1 MSVTEIKQAQ
11 GEWTLSLSED
21 TPQQVRDALTFFGH
35 IAILPG
41 ELPVAQYGDALLAS
55 ARYVGVLR
63 GWDAADGR
71 TLKGSGMAFWLG
83 DEDGKGDVFEAPTVF
98 SNETFANTIR
108 GLLPPSGSI
117 TEGQL
122 FSVPGTYSGKHQW
135 QNPRQALTY
144 VTDTFGAEFRVNYTG
159 TLDAG
164 LVSQLYVTT
173 PKAILLRKGF
183 GADLSLRALPGRM
196 QMGVDVEDTTTRV
209 VLLAEGEG
217 TSIVTAA
224 ANAPAT
230 PYKDLHG
237 NPIKVTRL
245 VSESG
250 TEATNA
256 PARAQLQLNRFVN
269 ARRAVQLSSNDYD
282 VKGTF
287 IVGDYLNVYDP
298 DNGFVDPA
306 REVYWQGERLNPMAL
321 RCVEM
326 TWPIP
331 EGWTV
336 AFRDTE
342 GNWIDLSPYYVPES
356 GDTTIVV
363 GDLPRGL
370 ASVGGGEP
378 VGVRPN
384 LPDAP
389 DAAPDLTIPAAPA
402 FGNISS
408 GSYQGADGEWT
419 KAAVFLDWAQPLN
432 TDGSV
437 ITDGGHYEIRYRVG
451 TYIGYRVKWGQLKAA
466 GYKWG
471 ELGTNKWGAPI
482 TDPVT
487 TSQEWHVVYVGWDQ
501 HQTMVQELTPGVEY
515 EWQIRAVDAANP
527 PKEGPW
533 SASTFVI
540 ASGDIFAPDVP
551 AAPVVASSRIAIQ
564 VMHLLGKASGGTFNL
579 QPDLAYLSVH
589 IGGDT
594 SFYPDDSN
602 AIGKMIANSGMI
614 QANIPAL
621 ATFQIEQTDGVW
633 VKVVAVD
640 RAGNKS
646 GPSEAVQATVDLIDD
661 AHISDL
667 TVTKVTAGTI
677 MANWLLAASIR
688 TAESGAR
695 VEMSGA
701 GIQAFD
707 VDGAKTVD
715 IKSTD
720 GSVTVTGKI
729 QTLVNGNGVT
739 LMPGS
744 IPKIRLTPNSG
755 YNHHGELFA
764 WRDDSIAAA
773 DGLTTELSVRDTA
786 TDEIDGGKVLLWQD
800 AAVIS
805 HQPDGARET
814 YVGMNYPLGDSLV
827 LSAGE
832 SGMGY
837 TAADIFFVGKFGMY
851 SAWDANQAIF
861 TIGNDAI
868 GTGPIQQA
876 YTYGR
881 TMSRN
886 LCPIPASRTATDT
899 LVRVVVSNTS
909 GFTIGCSGTSAHFLN
924 IWCVAI

>member
-11 GEWTLSLSED
+11 GEWSLRLSED
-21 TPQQVRDALTFFGH
+21 TPQQVRDALTFYGH

-83 DEDGKGDVFEAPTVF
+83 DEDGKGDVFEAPTTF
-98 SNETFANTIR
+98 SNETFANTVR

-117 TEGQL
+117 TEGTIN
-122 FSVPGTYSGKHQW
+122 SVAGTYSGKHQW

-196 QMGVDVEDTTTRV
+196 AMGVDGEDTTTRV

-217 TSIVTAA
+217 DAIVTAS

-230 PYKDLHG
+230 PYKDIHG

-287 IVGDYLNVYDP
+287 VVGDYLNVYDP
-298 DNGFVDPA
+298 DNGFIDTA

-326 TWPIP
+326 TWPI
-331 EGWTV
+331 EAGWTV
-336 AFRDTE
+336 AFRDVD
-342 GNWIDLSPYYVPES
+342 GNWIDLSPYYEPES
-356 GDTTIVV
+356 GETTIVV

-370 ASVGGGEP
+370 ASVGGAQEQ
-378 VGVRPN
+378 VGYRPN
-384 LPDAP
+384 LPVGDSVP
-389 DAAPDLTIPAAPA
+389 DATIPAAPA
-402 FGNISS
+402 FTDVSS

-419 KAAVFLDWAQPLN
+419 KSAVFLEWAQPLN

-437 ITDGGHYEIRYRVG
+437 ITDGGHYELRYRVN
-451 TYIGYRVKWGQLKAA
+451 TYIGYQVKWGALNAA

-471 ELGTNKWGAPI
+471 ELSANKWGAPI
-482 TDPVT
+482 TDPVS

-501 HQTMVQELTPGVEY
+501 LQTMVQELTPGVEY

-540 ASGDIFAPDVP
+540 ASGDIFAPDTP
-551 AAPVVASSRIAIQ
+551 AAPVVASSRISIQ
-564 VMHLLGKASGGTFNL
+564 VMHMLGKASGGTFNL
-579 QPDLAYLSVH
+579 QPDMTHLTVH
-589 IGGDT
+589 VGGT
-594 SFYPDDSN
+594 SDFLPDDSN
-602 AIGKMIANSGMI
+602 MVGKMPANAGML
-614 QANIPAL
+614 QANIPAV
-621 ATFQIEQTDGVW
+621 ATFQVEQTDAIW
-633 VKVVAVD
+633 IKVVAVD
-640 RAGNKS
+640 RAGNRS
-646 GPSEAVQATVDLIDD
+646 GPSEGVQATVELIDS

-667 TVTKVTAGTI
+667 TASKITAGTI
-677 MANWLLAASIR
+677 MANILLAAAIR

-701 GIQAFD
+701 GIQAYNSE
-707 VDGAKTVD
+707 GRQTVD
-715 IKSTD
+715 IDSAT
-720 GSVTVTGKI
+720 GAATVTGKL
-729 QTLVNGNGVT
+729 Q
-739 LMPGS
+739 
-744 IPKIRLTPNSG
+744 
-755 YNHHGELFA
+755 
-764 WRDDSIAAA
+764 
-773 DGLTTELSVRDTA
+773 TELDGAGITLEAISGQAVATWSVNNGAGQPLDHVFELASADYGAPWNQGVEMGLKMRADVG
-786 TDEIDGGKVLLWQD
+786 IQDGGKVLMSE
-800 AAVIS
+800 VTNIFS
-805 HQPDGARET
+805 HQPE
-814 YVGMNYPLGDSLV
+814 VGDEAYIALGGWPWGLD
-827 LSAGE
+827 
-832 SGMGY
+832 
-837 TAADIFFVGKFGMY
+837 
-851 SAWDANQAIF
+851 
-861 TIGNDAI
+861 
-868 GTGPIQQA
+868 TG
-876 YTYGR
+876 YGR
-881 TMSRN
+881 IFAQGAAN
-886 LCPIPASRTATDT
+886 LGALGSGQGFFLADRQEVSSSYQATTFPYGATTEGYMIAVAQITGTTNSACHMATDT
-899 LVRVVVSNTS
+899 FTSISVGFNDAQNRRVFLWAVRAEVV
-909 GFTIGCSGTSAHFLN
+909 
-924 IWCVAI
+924 